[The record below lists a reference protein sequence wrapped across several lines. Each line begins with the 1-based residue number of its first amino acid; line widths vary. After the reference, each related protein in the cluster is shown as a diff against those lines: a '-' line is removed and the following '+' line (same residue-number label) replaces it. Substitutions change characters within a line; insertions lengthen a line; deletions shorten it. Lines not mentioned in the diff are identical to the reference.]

1 MGGTPVVGVD
11 TDTDDLAAAYE
22 ADGEVEEFVDP
33 DCKELFPFRGN
44 RMRFKVEKKRGD
56 NLPLDRK

>member
-1 MGGTPVVGVD
+1 MGGTAVVGID

-33 DCKELFPFRGN
+33 DCKELFPFRGGGESDE
-44 RMRFKVEKKRGD
+44 F
-56 NLPLDRK
+56 